1 MFNNPKIICQ
11 VCGKAGHI
19 APQCYHLFDINYVG
33 NANITMNLCSAI
45 GINQENRSET
55 NSVVQSLNLPKPI
68 HSSSGFFFP
77 QKQYAS
83 STKSGQPFWPKT
95 FSSHIVSPKTFLATP
110 EIVSDLRWYMDS
122 RVTNHVVRSL
132 SQLNYWIY

>member
-45 GINQENRSET
+45 GINQENHSET

-68 HSSSGFFFP
+68 HSSSGFFFFFHRNSMLVQQRVDNRFGLKP
-77 QKQYAS
+77 SRLILFRLK
-83 STKSGQPFWPKT
+83 PFWLHQK
-95 FSSHIVSPKTFLATP
+95 L
-110 EIVSDLRWYMDS
+110 
-122 RVTNHVVRSL
+122 
-132 SQLNYWIY
+132 